1 MQEQHK
7 KQPEISIIVPVYKT
21 ERFLSACIS
30 SILAQTFT
38 DFELILVDDGSP
50 DSCPALCDAA
60 AAKDSRIRVI
70 HQKNCGLSGARNA
83 GLDAA
88 EGEWIA
94 FVDSD
99 DTITPD
105 FCAKLYHAAQE
116 AGAQMAVCNYRQVD
130 EALTPIREQYLHVRR
145 EVLTPEQALEHSTLL
160 PYMVVWNKL
169 YHRSIF
175 AQLRFAEGK
184 LNEDTLLIAYA
195 YEKADRIANI
205 PDALYLYRK
214 VAGSIVNSKVTL
226 RNLDRVEAN
235 YTVFECVRRHGIN
248 GLVITYGRVAP
259 FIATL
264 ATMTIY
270 RGATLVF
277 TDGNPISG
285 LTQDP
290 LFHGFGQGDI
300 AGLPVPAIT
309 MFLAFII
316 LWFVLSRTSLGRKT
330 YAVGG
335 SEKVSY
341 IAGIKIDRVKIFVY
355 ALTGMLC
362 GIAGAIITSRLNSA
376 QPTAGAGYELD
387 AIAAV
392 VLGGTSLAGGRGHIV
407 GTLIGA
413 LIIGTLNNGLNI
425 LDVSSFYQ
433 QVVKGIVI
441 LLAVLADRKK
451 A

>member
-1 MQEQHK
+1 MDSKALQYVK
-7 KQPEISIIVPVYKT
+7 KLGPLIGLILLFIIISVMNDSFLEFSNLRNLLRQVSINAIIAFGMTFVILT
-21 ERFLSACIS
+21 GGIDLSVG
-30 SILAQTFT
+30 SILALSSAVMANLIVTGT
-38 DFELILVDDGSP
+38 DPV
-50 DSCPALCDAA
+50 
-60 AAKDSRIRVI
+60 
-70 HQKNCGLSGARNA
+70 
-83 GLDAA
+83 
-88 EGEWIA
+88 
-94 FVDSD
+94 
-99 DTITPD
+99 
-105 FCAKLYHAAQE
+105 
-116 AGAQMAVCNYRQVD
+116 
-130 EALTPIREQYLHVRR
+130 
-145 EVLTPEQALEHSTLL
+145 
-160 PYMVVWNKL
+160 
-169 YHRSIF
+169 
-175 AQLRFAEGK
+175 
-184 LNEDTLLIAYA
+184 
-195 YEKADRIANI
+195 
-205 PDALYLYRK
+205 
-214 VAGSIVNSKVTL
+214 
-226 RNLDRVEAN
+226 
-235 YTVFECVRRHGIN
+235 
-248 GLVITYGRVAP
+248 
-259 FIATL
+259 L

-309 MFLAFII
+309 MFLAFIA

>member
-60 AAKDSRIRVI
+60 AARDSRIRVI
-70 HQKNCGLSGARNA
+70 HQKNRGLSGARNA

-99 DTITPD
+99 DTIMPD

-116 AGAQMAVCNYRQVD
+116 TGAQMAVCNYRQVD

-235 YTVFECVRRHGIN
+235 YTVFECVRRHYIRRRCSFSAMGHPAHS
-248 GLVITYGRVAP
+248 R
-259 FIATL
+259 
-264 ATMTIY
+264 
-270 RGATLVF
+270 
-277 TDGNPISG
+277 
-285 LTQDP
+285 P
-290 LFHGFGQGDI
+290 LFHGTGGKK
-300 AGLPVPAIT
+300 LPDP
-309 MFLAFII
+309 
-316 LWFVLSRTSLGRKT
+316 RCRP
-330 YAVGG
+330 
-335 SEKVSY
+335 
-341 IAGIKIDRVKIFVY
+341 
-355 ALTGMLC
+355 
-362 GIAGAIITSRLNSA
+362 N
-376 QPTAGAGYELD
+376 
-387 AIAAV
+387 
-392 VLGGTSLAGGRGHIV
+392 
-407 GTLIGA
+407 
-413 LIIGTLNNGLNI
+413 
-425 LDVSSFYQ
+425 
-433 QVVKGIVI
+433 
-441 LLAVLADRKK
+441 
-451 A
+451 

>member
-1 MQEQHK
+1 MDSKALQYVK
-7 KQPEISIIVPVYKT
+7 KLGPLIGLILLFVIISVMNDSFLEFSNLRNLLRQVSINAIIAFGMTFVILT
-21 ERFLSACIS
+21 GGIDLSVG
-30 SILAQTFT
+30 SILALSSAVMANLIVTGT
-38 DFELILVDDGSP
+38 DPVLAIVL
-50 DSCPALCDAA
+50 AA
-60 AAKDSRIRVI
+60 
-70 HQKNCGLSGARNA
+70 GA
-83 GLDAA
+83 GL
-88 EGEWIA
+88 
-94 FVDSD
+94 
-99 DTITPD
+99 
-105 FCAKLYHAAQE
+105 
-116 AGAQMAVCNYRQVD
+116 
-130 EALTPIREQYLHVRR
+130 
-145 EVLTPEQALEHSTLL
+145 VL
-160 PYMVVWNKL
+160 
-169 YHRSIF
+169 
-175 AQLRFAEGK
+175 G
-184 LNEDTLLIAYA
+184 
-195 YEKADRIANI
+195 
-205 PDALYLYRK
+205 
-214 VAGSIVNSKVTL
+214 
-226 RNLDRVEAN
+226 
-235 YTVFECVRRHGIN
+235 GIN

-285 LTQDP
+285 L
-290 LFHGFGQGDI
+290 GQGDI

>member
-1 MQEQHK
+1 MCRNNIKNSQ
-7 KQPEISIIVPVYKT
+7 EISIIVPVYKT

-70 HQKNCGLSGARNA
+70 HQKNRGLSGARNA

-99 DTITPD
+99 DTIMPD

-130 EALTPIREQYLHVRR
+130 EALTPIPGAVSACAAGGADPGAGVGAQHPSALHGGV
-145 EVLTPEQALEHSTLL
+145 EQAVPPQHFYAAAL
-160 PYMVVWNKL
+160 
-169 YHRSIF
+169 
-175 AQLRFAEGK
+175 AEGK

-235 YTVFECVRRHGIN
+235 YTVFECVRRHGIT
-248 GLVITYGRVAP
+248 GSLCELYWALLHSLIDVGMHLTAEERRSARMQQAREYERCARRALRQEHAV
-259 FIATL
+259 TL
-264 ATMTIY
+264 RAL
-270 RGATLVF
+270 GNTLC
-277 TDGNPISG
+277 
-285 LTQDP
+285 
-290 LFHGFGQGDI
+290 
-300 AGLPVPAIT
+300 
-309 MFLAFII
+309 FII
-316 LWFVLSRTSLGRKT
+316 SQDWYFARRWKNTV
-330 YAVGG
+330 
-335 SEKVSY
+335 
-341 IAGIKIDRVKIFVY
+341 
-355 ALTGMLC
+355 
-362 GIAGAIITSRLNSA
+362 
-376 QPTAGAGYELD
+376 
-387 AIAAV
+387 
-392 VLGGTSLAGGRGHIV
+392 
-407 GTLIGA
+407 
-413 LIIGTLNNGLNI
+413 
-425 LDVSSFYQ
+425 
-433 QVVKGIVI
+433 
-441 LLAVLADRKK
+441 
-451 A
+451 

>member
-1 MQEQHK
+1 MDSKALQYVK
-7 KQPEISIIVPVYKT
+7 KLGPLIGLILLFIIISVMNDSFLEFSNLRNLLRQVSINAIIAFGMTFVILT
-21 ERFLSACIS
+21 GGIDLSVG
-30 SILAQTFT
+30 SILALSSAVMAN
-38 DFELILVDDGSP
+38 LI
-50 DSCPALCDAA
+50 
-60 AAKDSRIRVI
+60 
-70 HQKNCGLSGARNA
+70 
-83 GLDAA
+83 
-88 EGEWIA
+88 
-94 FVDSD
+94 
-99 DTITPD
+99 
-105 FCAKLYHAAQE
+105 
-116 AGAQMAVCNYRQVD
+116 
-130 EALTPIREQYLHVRR
+130 
-145 EVLTPEQALEHSTLL
+145 
-160 PYMVVWNKL
+160 
-169 YHRSIF
+169 
-175 AQLRFAEGK
+175 
-184 LNEDTLLIAYA
+184 
-195 YEKADRIANI
+195 
-205 PDALYLYRK
+205 
-214 VAGSIVNSKVTL
+214 VT
-226 RNLDRVEAN
+226 
-235 YTVFECVRRHGIN
+235 G
-248 GLVITYGRVAP
+248 TYGRVAP

>member
-1 MQEQHK
+1 MDSKALQYVK
-7 KQPEISIIVPVYKT
+7 KLGPLIG
-21 ERFLSACIS
+21 
-30 SILAQTFT
+30 
-38 DFELILVDDGSP
+38 LILLFIIISVMN
-50 DSCPALCDAA
+50 DS
-60 AAKDSRIRVI
+60 
-70 HQKNCGLSGARNA
+70 
-83 GLDAA
+83 
-88 EGEWIA
+88 
-94 FVDSD
+94 F
-99 DTITPD
+99 
-105 FCAKLYHAAQE
+105 
-116 AGAQMAVCNYRQVD
+116 
-130 EALTPIREQYLHVRR
+130 
-145 EVLTPEQALEHSTLL
+145 LEFS
-160 PYMVVWNKL
+160 N
-169 YHRSIF
+169 
-175 AQLRFAEGK
+175 
-184 LNEDTLLIAYA
+184 
-195 YEKADRIANI
+195 
-205 PDALYLYRK
+205 
-214 VAGSIVNSKVTL
+214 L
-226 RNLDRVEAN
+226 RNLLRQVSINAIIAFGMTFVILTGGIDLTGTDPVLAI
-235 YTVFECVRRHGIN
+235 VLAAGAGLVLGGIN

>member
-1 MQEQHK
+1 MDSKALQYIK
-7 KQPEISIIVPVYKT
+7 KLGPLIG
-21 ERFLSACIS
+21 
-30 SILAQTFT
+30 
-38 DFELILVDDGSP
+38 LILLFVIISVMN
-50 DSCPALCDAA
+50 DS
-60 AAKDSRIRVI
+60 
-70 HQKNCGLSGARNA
+70 
-83 GLDAA
+83 
-88 EGEWIA
+88 
-94 FVDSD
+94 F
-99 DTITPD
+99 
-105 FCAKLYHAAQE
+105 
-116 AGAQMAVCNYRQVD
+116 
-130 EALTPIREQYLHVRR
+130 
-145 EVLTPEQALEHSTLL
+145 LEFS
-160 PYMVVWNKL
+160 N
-169 YHRSIF
+169 
-175 AQLRFAEGK
+175 
-184 LNEDTLLIAYA
+184 
-195 YEKADRIANI
+195 
-205 PDALYLYRK
+205 
-214 VAGSIVNSKVTL
+214 L
-226 RNLDRVEAN
+226 RNLLRQVSINAIIAFGMTFVIL
-235 YTVFECVRRHGIN
+235 TVLAIILAAGAGLVLGGIN

>member
-1 MQEQHK
+1 MNLVVLNGRLTRDPELKFGQSGKAYSRFSIAVDRPFQSSADKNSQTADFINCVAFGKTAEFIGEYFRKGRKILLNGRLQMSQYESEGK
-7 KQPEISIIVPVYKT
+7 KITTYVVIADSVEFGEAK
-21 ERFLSACIS
+21 AS
-30 SILAQTFT
+30 S
-38 DFELILVDDGSP
+38 G
-50 DSCPALCDAA
+50 
-60 AAKDSRIRVI
+60 
-70 HQKNCGLSGARNA
+70 
-83 GLDAA
+83 
-88 EGEWIA
+88 
-94 FVDSD
+94 
-99 DTITPD
+99 
-105 FCAKLYHAAQE
+105 
-116 AGAQMAVCNYRQVD
+116 
-130 EALTPIREQYLHVRR
+130 
-145 EVLTPEQALEHSTLL
+145 STL
-160 PYMVVWNKL
+160 
-169 YHRSIF
+169 
-175 AQLRFAEGK
+175 
-184 LNEDTLLIAYA
+184 
-195 YEKADRIANI
+195 
-205 PDALYLYRK
+205 
-214 VAGSIVNSKVTL
+214 
-226 RNLDRVEAN
+226 
-235 YTVFECVRRHGIN
+235 
-248 GLVITYGRVAP
+248 
-259 FIATL
+259 
-264 ATMTIY
+264 TIY

>member
-1 MQEQHK
+1 MRNLLRQV
-7 KQPEISIIVPVYKT
+7 SINAIIAFGMTFVILT
-21 ERFLSACIS
+21 GGIDLSVG
-30 SILAQTFT
+30 SILALSSAVMANLIVTGT
-38 DFELILVDDGSP
+38 DPVLAIVL
-50 DSCPALCDAA
+50 AA
-60 AAKDSRIRVI
+60 
-70 HQKNCGLSGARNA
+70 GA
-83 GLDAA
+83 GL
-88 EGEWIA
+88 
-94 FVDSD
+94 
-99 DTITPD
+99 
-105 FCAKLYHAAQE
+105 
-116 AGAQMAVCNYRQVD
+116 
-130 EALTPIREQYLHVRR
+130 
-145 EVLTPEQALEHSTLL
+145 VL
-160 PYMVVWNKL
+160 
-169 YHRSIF
+169 
-175 AQLRFAEGK
+175 G
-184 LNEDTLLIAYA
+184 
-195 YEKADRIANI
+195 
-205 PDALYLYRK
+205 
-214 VAGSIVNSKVTL
+214 
-226 RNLDRVEAN
+226 
-235 YTVFECVRRHGIN
+235 GIN

-285 LTQDP
+285 LTQDS

-309 MFLAFII
+309 MFLAFIA

-387 AIAAV
+387 AIAAGSSWRHKPCWWSWSYRWHINWCPNYRYPQQWV
-392 VLGGTSLAGGRGHIV
+392 KYSRRFQFLSTSC
-407 GTLIGA
+407 
-413 LIIGTLNNGLNI
+413 
-425 LDVSSFYQ
+425 
-433 QVVKGIVI
+433 KGIVI